1 MRHSNQIHCRIQ
13 ILFIAHNERDVAGFG
28 RPTMRARFAL
38 GKNSGLIIFRQL
50 NVAVT
55 RAMDMHEHCPSNKKR
70 VFVDSRVLPLGH
82 IGKRKN
88 PVP

>member
-1 MRHSNQIHCRIQ
+1 MGYPNQFHCPFQ
-13 ILFIAHNERDVAGFG
+13 VLFVLHDRRNVSGLR
-28 RPTMRARFAL
+28 RPTMRARSAFRENPFL
-38 GKNSGLIIFRQL
+38 VRFRQA
-50 NVAVT
+50 NVAVAAT
-55 RAMDMHEHCPSNKKR
+55 MDMHEHCPSNKKR